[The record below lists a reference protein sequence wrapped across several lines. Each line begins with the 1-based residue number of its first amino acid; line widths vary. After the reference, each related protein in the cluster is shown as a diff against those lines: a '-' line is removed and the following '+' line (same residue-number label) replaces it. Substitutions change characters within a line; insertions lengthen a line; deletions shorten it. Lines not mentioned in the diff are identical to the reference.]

1 MQGAGGGHDNRQVI
15 AVVAGCAHM
24 FDNIIPSLVQG
35 GGHGN
40 RQVIAVVAGCV
51 PVVIGGFS
59 KRATA
64 GRDLK
69 WQAV

>member
-40 RQVIAVVAGCV
+40 RQVIAVVVGCTHMFHNLIHWCRAGAMA
-51 PVVIGGFS
+51 IAKS
-59 KRATA
+59 
-64 GRDLK
+64 
-69 WQAV
+69 